1 MGLELLGG
9 VGEGDPGLLAS
20 GAEVGA
26 VGCWGW
32 VGEQV
37 VDLAGDVSMLL
48 CFTNR
53 GFGWWPLWVR
63 AGW

>member
-20 GAEVGA
+20 VAEVGA

-48 CFTNR
+48 CFANR
-53 GFGWWPLWVR
+53 SWG
-63 AGW
+63 